1 MAREQRS
8 ESLDS
13 IVTDDSEDP
22 LTCPLTQR
30 LFHDPVILVA
40 SGVTYEASAL
50 EECLR
55 RAPDMDPKTGERFEL
70 PAVTAPNLVARSLA
84 ARRRKKKNKP
94 ASSMEP
100 GYRGLPTGPHHDRY
114 KTRICKYG
122 PRCPY
127 LRTGDC
133 QYLHPEE
140 EEYAATQG
148 VPSPPRT
155 SVSPPAQNMAR
166 SYKTKI
172 CRFGDRCPYLVTNKC
187 QFAHSVDELE
197 YYNCCVSAPPRA
209 GWRRARRHR
218 RAPRSKRHKNPS

>member
-40 SGVTYEASAL
+40 SGKDAVHQSNRRAAAPPRLKHGLHAIDATPARWRGGVVYDRSTPNSPIDLRTGVTYEASAL

-84 ARRRKKKNKP
+84 ARRRK
-94 ASSMEP
+94 S
-100 GYRGLPTGPHHDRY
+100 
-114 KTRICKYG
+114 
-122 PRCPY
+122 
-127 LRTGDC
+127 LR
-133 QYLHPEE
+133 L
-140 EEYAATQG
+140 
-148 VPSPPRT
+148 
-155 SVSPPAQNMAR
+155 
-166 SYKTKI
+166 
-172 CRFGDRCPYLVTNKC
+172 
-187 QFAHSVDELE
+187 
-197 YYNCCVSAPPRA
+197 
-209 GWRRARRHR
+209 
-218 RAPRSKRHKNPS
+218 

>member
-1 MAREQRS
+1 MTREERAGS
-8 ESLDS
+8 TDTFVS
-13 IVTDDSEDP
+13 DDSEDP

-84 ARRRKKKNKP
+84 ARRRKRASKKP
-94 ASSMEP
+94 TSMEP

-133 QYLHPEE
+133 QYLH
-140 EEYAATQG
+140 AWA
-148 VPSPPRT
+148 
-155 SVSPPAQNMAR
+155 
-166 SYKTKI
+166 
-172 CRFGDRCPYLVTNKC
+172 
-187 QFAHSVDELE
+187 
-197 YYNCCVSAPPRA
+197 
-209 GWRRARRHR
+209 
-218 RAPRSKRHKNPS
+218 